1 MSVATAY
8 LLRRN
13 LSNIGAILFACGG
26 MLIKQSFRYAAL
38 SVLRQLQFTK
48 EFFSYERIGDS
59 SCIFSFPF
67 ASICQNFF
75 EDFAKSKLEIVCKL
89 PWRSPLK
96 NQLSLYSGQESKY
109 PSLDLTPVGPFPL
122 SMSFSTKFHY

>member
-13 LSNIGAILFACGG
+13 LSNIEAILFACGG

-48 EFFSYERIGDS
+48 EFSRIKELVTPLAFSH
-59 SCIFSFPF
+59 FHLPQF
-67 ASICQNFF
+67 AKTSQ
-75 EDFAKSKLEIVCKL
+75 DFAKSKLEIVCKL
-89 PWRSPLK
+89 PWRSPLT
-96 NQLSLYSGQESKY
+96 NQLSLYTG
-109 PSLDLTPVGPFPL
+109 
-122 SMSFSTKFHY
+122 